1 MSTAET
7 SAADL
12 PLAGIRV
19 LDLSR
24 ILAGPW
30 CGQVLADLGAEVI
43 KIEHPQRGDD
53 TRDWGIR
60 VGGRNTCYFNS
71 VNRNKRSVGVDLA
84 DPEGLAIVRALAAK
98 SDVLIQN
105 FKTGGADRLGLGYA
119 ALSAENPGLIYC
131 SIAGYGSDGPEAARP
146 GYDLVIQGEA
156 GLMAL
161 NGEPTQPPLKFG
173 IAIVDLFTG
182 QYAAQAVLAA
192 LVQRGR
198 TGKGRHVE
206 LALFDSGMTV
216 GAYYGLEALAL
227 GADPPRYG
235 NSHPSIV
242 PYGVFEAADGPL
254 VITVGN
260 NAQFERFCRNV
271 IERRELAQ
279 DERYRT
285 NLQRTVH
292 REALIAIIEAELRA
306 RPRAELIARMNAHG
320 IPCGEVLGLHEALR
334 SPRAGEAGMVFEGA
348 RADGSAGAV
357 LAPPYRLDGARAPVR
372 HLPPELGQDTAAV
385 LSREL
390 DLTSAQINA
399 LRANGTIF

>member
-1 MSTAET
+1 MSMQDQ
-7 SAADL
+7 SVQDL

-43 KIEHPQRGDD
+43 KIEHPERGDD

-71 VNRNKRSVGVDLA
+71 VNRNKRSVGIDLA
-84 DPEGLAIVRALAAK
+84 KPEGLAIVRRLAAK
-98 SDVLIQN
+98 ADVLIQN

-119 ALSAENPGLIYC
+119 ELSAENPGLIYC
-131 SIAGYGSDGPEAARP
+131 SVAGYGSDGSEAARP

-161 NGEPTQPPLKFG
+161 NGEASQPPLKFG
-173 IAIVDLFTG
+173 VAIVDLFTG

-206 LALFDSGMTV
+206 LALFDSGITV
-216 GAYYGLEALAL
+216 GAYYALEALAL
-227 GADPPRYG
+227 GQDPPRYG

-271 IERRELAQ
+271 IERPALPE

-292 REALIAIIEAELRA
+292 RGALIAIIEAELRA
-306 RPRAELIARMNAHG
+306 RPRATLIARMNQHG
-320 IPCGEVLGLHEALR
+320 IPCGEVFGLHEALR
-334 SPRAGEAGMVFEGA
+334 SARAGEAGMVFEGT
-348 RADGSAGAV
+348 RRDGSPGTV

-372 HLPPELGQDTAAV
+372 HLPPDLGQDTAAV
-385 LSREL
+385 LTGEL
-390 DLTSAQINA
+390 GLDAGEVDR
-399 LRANGTIF
+399 LRARGAVF

>member
-1 MSTAET
+1 MSAP
-7 SAADL
+7 DL

-30 CGQVLADLGAEVI
+30 CGQVLADLGAQVI

-84 DPEGLAIVRALAAK
+84 RPEGLAIVSALAAK
-98 SDVLIQN
+98 ADVLIQN

-119 ALSAENPGLIYC
+119 ALSAGNPGLIYC
-131 SIAGYGSDGPEAARP
+131 SIAGYGSGGPEAARP

-182 QYAAQAVLAA
+182 HYAAQAVLAA

-198 TGKGRHVE
+198 TGRGRHVE
-206 LALFDSGMTV
+206 LALFDSGVTI

-227 GADPPRYG
+227 GEDPPRYG

-260 NAQFERFCRNV
+260 NAQFERFCQSV
-271 IERRELAQ
+271 IERPELAQ

-334 SPRAGEAGMVFEGA
+334 SARAREAGMVFEGV
-348 RADGSAGAV
+348 RPDGAPGAV
-357 LAPPYRLDGARAPVR
+357 LAPPYRLDGERAPVQR
-372 HLPPELGQDTAAV
+372 LPPDLGQDTAAV
-385 LSREL
+385 LADEL
-390 DLTSAQINA
+390 GLSAGQFAA
-399 LRANGTIF
+399 LKESGVVS

>member
-1 MSTAET
+1 MSEL
-7 SAADL
+7 DL

-30 CGQVLADLGAEVI
+30 CGQVLGDLGAEVI
-43 KIEHPQRGDD
+43 KIEHPLRGDD

-84 DPEGLAIVRALAAK
+84 QPEGLAIVRALAAK
-98 SDVLIQN
+98 ADVVIQN

-131 SIAGYGSDGPEAARP
+131 SIAGYDSDGPEATRP

-173 IAIVDLFTG
+173 VAAVDLFTG

-206 LALFDSGMTV
+206 LALFDSGMTI
-216 GAYYGLEALAL
+216 GAYYALEALAL
-227 GADPPRYG
+227 GQDPPRYG
-235 NSHPSIV
+235 NAHPSIV
-242 PYGVFEAADGPL
+242 PYGVFEAADGAL
-254 VITVGN
+254 VVTVGN
-260 NAQFERFCRNV
+260 NAQFERFCRQV
-271 IERRELAQ
+271 IERLDLLE
-279 DERYRT
+279 DERFRT

-292 REALIAIIEAELRA
+292 RAALITVIEAELRA
-306 RPRAELIARMNAHG
+306 RPRAELLARMSAQA

-334 SPRAGEAGMVFEGA
+334 SARAQEAGMVVESQ
-348 RADGSAGAV
+348 RPDGSAGTV
-357 LAPPYRLDGARAPVR
+357 LAPPYRLDGARAPVGR
-372 HLPPELGQDTAAV
+372 LPPDLGQDTREV
-385 LSREL
+385 LTAEL
-390 DLTSAQINA
+390 GLDAERLA
-399 LRANGTIF
+399 LLQGAGVIA